1 MQISSLYIRVTD
13 LQTSLTVVEQALK
26 AANKTTA
33 ESQSHCLKTLENLGN
48 AQRKI
53 EILEARATN
62 GEAEKL
68 GLQEEVVMLKGE
80 VSRLQNGVEQI
91 RRFAGSVGYLLFSI
105 WLFDAYLV
113 YS

>member
-1 MQISSLYIRVTD
+1 VQISSLYIRVTD
-13 LQTSLTVVEQALK
+13 LQTSLAVAEQALK

-33 ESQSHCLKTLENLGN
+33 ESQSHCLKTLENLGD

-68 GLQEEVVMLKGE
+68 GLQQEVVILKGE

-91 RRFAGSVGYLLFSI
+91 TRFASSVGYLSFPVWLRILFS
-105 WLFDAYLV
+105 L
-113 YS
+113 